1 MGFEDFL
8 GEGNQQWMIIIPLII
23 LIVFTFLFR
32 RRKAERTEADI
43 AGSLFFDV
51 NANLRLVESFS
62 FQGRPNKFKTASWQR
77 NSGKVDF
84 LDASLRSTL
93 ADTFSLAESFNQEI
107 EAAKRYK
114 STTYL
119 SAIDV
124 DKLKEPL
131 TKSRQGL
138 EEWLKANIQ
147 QTGPEAGRRGCMPGG
162 FGG

>member
-1 MGFEDFL
+1 MGFDDLFG
-8 GEGNQQWMIIIPLII
+8 GEGNQWMFIIPLII
-23 LIVFTFLFR
+23 LIVFSFLFR
-32 RRKAERTEADI
+32 RRKAERTETEI

-62 FQGRPNKFKTASWQR
+62 FQGRPNKFKTGSWER
-77 NSGKVDF
+77 NSGKVEF

-93 ADTFSLAESFNQEI
+93 ADAFGLAESFNQEI

-119 SAIDV
+119 SAINV

-131 TKSRQGL
+131 TKSKQGL

-147 QTGPEAGRRGCMPGG
+147 QAGPGAGQRGCLPGG